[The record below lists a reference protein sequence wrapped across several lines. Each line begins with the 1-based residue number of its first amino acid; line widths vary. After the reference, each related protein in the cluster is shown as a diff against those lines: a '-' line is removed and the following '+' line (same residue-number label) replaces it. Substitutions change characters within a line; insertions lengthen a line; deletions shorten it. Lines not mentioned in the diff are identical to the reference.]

1 MLTLFTDVKRNLS
14 YVGSTDKMS
23 ATVEVGT
30 RRERQRAATVQEI
43 KDVARRLLVEQGT
56 PALSLRAIA
65 REMGVTAPA
74 LYRYFDGHEALVE
87 ALAADFYDELSDSM
101 EAATAAEAGG
111 HVDPGKLVGHQLM
124 AASIAFRAW
133 SVAHPAEFSLIFG
146 TPIPGV
152 ALYDETSPACIAGQ
166 RFGLVFAALFL
177 ELWATRPF
185 DVPAVDDLDPRLL
198 PQLDDYRQR
207 LGIELPLPVVYVFLS
222 CWARIYGLVTMEVF
236 GHLTFA
242 LADAEPAF
250 TTELHQ
256 IGRLLGMADVLAEL
270 P

>member
-1 MLTLFTDVKRNLS
+1 
-14 YVGSTDKMS
+14 MS
-23 ATVEVGT
+23 ATTEVGT

-43 KDVARRLLVEQGT
+43 KDVARRLLGEQGT
-56 PALSLRAIA
+56 SALSLRAIA

-101 EAATAAEAGG
+101 EAATAAEQAEQGSTA
-111 HVDPGKLVGHQLM
+111 DPGKLVGHKLI
-124 AASIAFRAW
+124 AASAAFRTW

-152 ALYDETSPACIAGQ
+152 ALYDETSPACLAGQ

-185 DVPAVDDLDPRLL
+185 DVPAVEDLDPRLL

-207 LGIELPLPVVYVFLS
+207 LGIDLPLPVVYVFLS

-256 IGRLLGMADVLAEL
+256 IGRLLGMADIL
-270 P
+270 PDYP

>member
-1 MLTLFTDVKRNLS
+1 MT
-14 YVGSTDKMS
+14 
-23 ATVEVGT
+23 AIAEVGT

-56 PALSLRAIA
+56 SALSLRAIA

-101 EAATAAEAGG
+101 EAATAAVPLVPSSSA
-111 HVDPGKLVGHQLM
+111 DPGTRVGQQLV
-124 AASIAFRAW
+124 AAAMVFRSW

-152 ALYDETSPACIAGQ
+152 ALYDETSPACMAGQ

-185 DVPAVDDLDPRLL
+185 AVPDVDELDSRLL

-207 LGIELPLPVVYVFLS
+207 LGIDLPLPVVYVFLS
-222 CWARIYGLVTMEVF
+222 CWARIYGLVTMEAF

-242 LADAEPAF
+242 LDDAEPVF

-256 IGRLLGMADVLAEL
+256 IGRLLGLADVLHDL